1 MVDERGEIMPRGG
14 ARKGAGRKP
23 EAGEA
28 RKQRWLRATDEE
40 WEKIKKFADKIKK
53 ENKAK

>member
-1 MVDERGEIMPRGG
+1 MPIGG
-14 ARKGAGRKP
+14 ARKGTGRKP

-28 RKQRWLRATDEE
+28 RKQRWLRATDAE